1 MTREIPCKIGD
12 KVYAIRNYK
21 GVPSIMSGKVSEMFF
36 VGKEM
41 ELCIVVYH
49 IMRGYWQNDIFPTQ
63 EEAERRLN
71 DRNEHRNAN

>member
-21 GVPSIMSGKVSEMFF
+21 GAPSIMSGKVSEMFF

-49 IMRGYWQNDIFPTQ
+49 IVRGYWGKDIFDTYDKA
-63 EEAERRLN
+63 EEYLN
-71 DRNEHRNAN
+71 VSRSST